1 MSLQISETVQPGVPT
16 GRVHWLVAMNRRN
29 RSMAFVLL
37 WPAMAAQ
44 MRGLDAVGP
53 LAWTLLTLHLL
64 LLPQLM
70 YWRACRSAQPRE
82 TEVGHMFLDA
92 LCFGLWSGWLGH
104 PLWITAATSVCITA
118 NLMAF
123 RGPRGALQALGL
135 YLAGGALMTLGLG
148 IMPVLETDRIAALL
162 SLLTLEVY
170 LLGFAYGA
178 YQRSM
183 LLHRTRAELQQ
194 RERDL
199 QQRLDQIA
207 ALQERLTEQARR
219 DPLTGLHNRRFL
231 TERVHELTR
240 SGSGA
245 CTSIGVMLVDIDH
258 FKQVND
264 TYGHLVGDKVLR
276 AVAQIL
282 KASVKGKDTAAR
294 FGGEEF
300 VVLLP
305 DTSIDG
311 AQALAE
317 KLRSTIERSRIR
329 RSDNQQ
335 EIAQITVS
343 FGIASYRAGESA
355 NDFVS
360 RVDNALYLSKRLGR
374 NRVTLASERQM
385 RFS

>member
-37 WPAMAAQ
+37 WPAMAVQ
-44 MRGLDAVGP
+44 MRGIETAGP

-148 IMPVLETDRIAALL
+148 ITPVLETDRIATLL

-264 TYGHLVGDKVLR
+264 RHGHLAGDRVLQ
-276 AVAQIL
+276 AVARL
-282 KASVKGKDTAAR
+282 LALAHEEGAEVVCR
-294 FGGEEF
+294 YGGEEF
-300 VVLLP
+300 LLLLP
-305 DTSIDG
+305 DRG
-311 AQALAE
+311 AARMRALAE
-317 KLRSTIERSRIR
+317 RLRGGVEALRIEPGGGTAEPITVTLSIGWASGQGEPIERLIDRADR
-329 RSDNQQ
+329 
-335 EIAQITVS
+335 AL
-343 FGIASYRAGESA
+343 YRAKQA
-355 NDFVS
+355 
-360 RVDNALYLSKRLGR
+360 GR
-374 NRVTLASERQM
+374 NRVESGLG
-385 RFS
+385 

>member
-92 LCFGLWSGWLGH
+92 LYFGLWSGWLGH

-148 IMPVLETDRIAALL
+148 ITPVLETDRIATLL

-231 TERVHELTR
+231 TERLHELTR
-240 SGSGA
+240 SSSGA
-245 CTSIGVMLVDIDH
+245 GTSIGVMLVDIDH

-264 TYGHLVGDKVLR
+264 RHGHLAGDRVLQ
-276 AVAQIL
+276 AVARL
-282 KASVKGKDTAAR
+282 LALAHEEGAEVVCR
-294 FGGEEF
+294 YGGEEF
-300 VVLLP
+300 LLLLP
-305 DTSIDG
+305 DRG
-311 AQALAE
+311 AARMRALAE
-317 KLRSTIERSRIR
+317 RLRGGVEALRIEPGGGTAEPITVTLSIGWASGQGEPIERLIDRADR
-329 RSDNQQ
+329 
-335 EIAQITVS
+335 AL
-343 FGIASYRAGESA
+343 YRAKQA
-355 NDFVS
+355 
-360 RVDNALYLSKRLGR
+360 GR
-374 NRVTLASERQM
+374 NRVESGLG
-385 RFS
+385 

>member
-148 IMPVLETDRIAALL
+148 ITPVLETDRIATLL

-240 SGSGA
+240 SSSGA
-245 CTSIGVMLVDIDH
+245 GTSIGVMLVDIDH

-264 TYGHLVGDKVLR
+264 RHGHLAGDRVLQ
-276 AVAQIL
+276 AVARL
-282 KASVKGKDTAAR
+282 LALAHEEGAEVVCR
-294 FGGEEF
+294 YGGEEF
-300 VVLLP
+300 LLLLP
-305 DTSIDG
+305 DRG
-311 AQALAE
+311 AARMRALAE
-317 KLRSTIERSRIR
+317 RLRGGVEALRIEPGGGTAEPITVTLSIGWASGQGEPIERLIDRADR
-329 RSDNQQ
+329 
-335 EIAQITVS
+335 AL
-343 FGIASYRAGESA
+343 YRAKQA
-355 NDFVS
+355 
-360 RVDNALYLSKRLGR
+360 GR
-374 NRVTLASERQM
+374 NRVESGLG
-385 RFS
+385 

>member
-1 MSLQISETVQPGVPT
+1 
-16 GRVHWLVAMNRRN
+16 
-29 RSMAFVLL
+29 
-37 WPAMAAQ
+37 
-44 MRGLDAVGP
+44 
-53 LAWTLLTLHLL
+53 
-64 LLPQLM
+64 
-70 YWRACRSAQPRE
+70 
-82 TEVGHMFLDA
+82 
-92 LCFGLWSGWLGH
+92 
-104 PLWITAATSVCITA
+104 
-118 NLMAF
+118 MAF

-245 CTSIGVMLVDIDH
+245 GTSIGVMLVDIDH
-258 FKQVND
+258 FKQVN
-264 TYGHLVGDKVLR
+264 YRHGQLAGDRVLQ
-276 AVAQIL
+276 AVARL
-282 KASVKGKDTAAR
+282 LALAHEEGAEVVCR
-294 FGGEEF
+294 YGGEEF
-300 VVLLP
+300 LLLLP
-305 DTSIDG
+305 DRG
-311 AQALAE
+311 AARLRALAE
-317 KLRSTIERSRIR
+317 RLRGGVEALRIEPGGGTAEPITVTLSIGWASGQGEPIERLIDRADR
-329 RSDNQQ
+329 
-335 EIAQITVS
+335 AL
-343 FGIASYRAGESA
+343 YRAKQA
-355 NDFVS
+355 
-360 RVDNALYLSKRLGR
+360 GR
-374 NRVTLASERQM
+374 NRVESGLG
-385 RFS
+385 

>member
-44 MRGLDAVGP
+44 MRGLDAIGP

-82 TEVGHMFLDA
+82 AEVGHMFLDA

-148 IMPVLETDRIAALL
+148 ITPVLETDRIATLL

-240 SGSGA
+240 SSSGA
-245 CTSIGVMLVDIDH
+245 GTSIGVMLVDIDH

-264 TYGHLVGDKVLR
+264 RHGHLAGDRVLQ
-276 AVAQIL
+276 AVARL
-282 KASVKGKDTAAR
+282 LALAHEEGAEVVCR
-294 FGGEEF
+294 YGGEEF
-300 VVLLP
+300 LLLLP
-305 DTSIDG
+305 DRG
-311 AQALAE
+311 AARLRALAE
-317 KLRSTIERSRIR
+317 RLRGGVEALRIEPGGGTAEPITVTLSIGWASGQGEPIERLIDRADR
-329 RSDNQQ
+329 
-335 EIAQITVS
+335 AL
-343 FGIASYRAGESA
+343 YRAKQA
-355 NDFVS
+355 
-360 RVDNALYLSKRLGR
+360 GR
-374 NRVTLASERQM
+374 NRVESGLG
-385 RFS
+385 

>member
-148 IMPVLETDRIAALL
+148 ITPVLETDRIATLL

-264 TYGHLVGDKVLR
+264 RFGHDAGDLALR
-276 AVAQIL
+276 HL
-282 KASVKGKDTAAR
+282 AAACR
-294 FGGEEF
+294 QALRGIDLPARLGGEEF
-300 VVLLP
+300 VALLP
-305 DTSIDG
+305 ET
-311 AQALAE
+311 ALPAARDVAE
-317 KLRSTIERSRIR
+317 RLRQHIEALDVTLPQRPPLRL
-329 RSDNQQ
+329 
-335 EIAQITVS
+335 TVS
-343 FGIASYRAGESA
+343 IGVAELATGDRGHEDLMRRADE
-355 NDFVS
+355 
-360 RVDNALYLSKRLGR
+360 ALYAAKRAGR
-374 NRVTLASERQM
+374 NRVVAAG
-385 RFS
+385 

>member
-44 MRGLDAVGP
+44 MRGIEAAGP

-70 YWRACRSAQPRE
+70 YWRACQSTQPRE
-82 TEVGHMFLDA
+82 TEVGHMLLDA

-135 YLAGGALMTLGLG
+135 YLGGGALMTLGLG
-148 IMPVLETDRIAALL
+148 ITPVLETDRIATLL

-207 ALQERLTEQARR
+207 ALQEHLTEQARR

-264 TYGHLVGDKVLR
+264 RHGHLAGDRVLQ
-276 AVAQIL
+276 AVARL
-282 KASVKGKDTAAR
+282 LALAHEEGAEVVCR
-294 FGGEEF
+294 YGGEEF
-300 VVLLP
+300 LLLLP
-305 DTSIDG
+305 DRG
-311 AQALAE
+311 AARMRALAE
-317 KLRSTIERSRIR
+317 RLRGGVEALRIEPGGGTAEPITVTLSIGWASGQGEPIERLIDRADR
-329 RSDNQQ
+329 
-335 EIAQITVS
+335 AL
-343 FGIASYRAGESA
+343 YRAKQA
-355 NDFVS
+355 
-360 RVDNALYLSKRLGR
+360 GR
-374 NRVTLASERQM
+374 NRVESGLG
-385 RFS
+385 

>member
-231 TERVHELTR
+231 TERLHELTR
-240 SGSGA
+240 SSSGA
-245 CTSIGVMLVDIDH
+245 GTSIGVMLVDIDH

-264 TYGHLVGDKVLR
+264 RHGHLAGDRVLQ
-276 AVAQIL
+276 AVARL
-282 KASVKGKDTAAR
+282 LALAHEEGAEVVCR
-294 FGGEEF
+294 YGGEEF
-300 VVLLP
+300 LLLLP
-305 DTSIDG
+305 DRG
-311 AQALAE
+311 AARMRALAE
-317 KLRSTIERSRIR
+317 RLRGGVEALRIEPGGGTAEPITVTLSIGWASGQGEPIERLIDRADR
-329 RSDNQQ
+329 
-335 EIAQITVS
+335 AL
-343 FGIASYRAGESA
+343 YRAKQA
-355 NDFVS
+355 
-360 RVDNALYLSKRLGR
+360 GR
-374 NRVTLASERQM
+374 NRVESGLG
-385 RFS
+385 